1 MASNM
6 TLPPLPSYTL
16 RPVEPLVPGLPDTWL
31 QAILLIVAYWGV
43 SAFFHVIDTYDL
55 APAYRLHTP
64 EELTKRNHVSRWD
77 VFRDVI
83 LQQIIQT
90 AFALLL
96 GAFEPPAMTG
106 KEDYDVAVWA
116 QRIRIA
122 QQAIPSVLA
131 VAGVDSMG
139 IAQKLGGTRPILSG
153 LLSGGQHNAYKYD
166 PSAGCSGALVPD
178 FLSGELLL
186 AKAIYHAVIPGF
198 QFFAAVAIVDTW
210 QYFIHRAMHLNKW
223 LYTQIHSRHHRLYVP
238 YAYGALY
245 NHPLEA
251 LLLDTLGAGV
261 AYLMTGMT
269 CRQAMWFFTGT
280 TIKTVDDHCG
290 YALPF
295 DPLQHLTGNNATY
308 HDIHHQSW
316 GIKTNFS
323 QPFFTFWDRL
333 LATKFKGD
341 TSLRYERDRKAMA
354 RREEIA
360 KKDPASQKDPV
371 FKKEEESIMQTV
383 ELAPPFEVEDSAS
396 SSGEGNGPEQ
406 RPLRR
411 SPRKKSVPAM
421 NQSSGSFTAPIK
433 ELRSRMN
440 SSVHGRASGVMVES
454 GH

>member
-1 MASNM
+1 MASNV

-106 KEDYDVAVWA
+106 KEEYDVAVWA
-116 QRIRIA
+116 QRIRIT
-122 QQAIPSVLA
+122 QQAIPSILA
-131 VAGVDSMG
+131 VVGVDSMG
-139 IAQKLGGTRPILSG
+139 IAQKLEGTHPILSG

-223 LYTQIHSRHHRLYVP
+223 LYSKHR
-238 YAYGALY
+238 
-245 NHPLEA
+245 
-251 LLLDTLGAGV
+251 AG
-261 AYLMTGMT
+261 
-269 CRQAMWFFTGT
+269 
-280 TIKTVDDHCG
+280 KT
-290 YALPF
+290 
-295 DPLQHLTGNNATY
+295 
-308 HDIHHQSW
+308 
-316 GIKTNFS
+316 
-323 QPFFTFWDRL
+323 
-333 LATKFKGD
+333 
-341 TSLRYERDRKAMA
+341 
-354 RREEIA
+354 
-360 KKDPASQKDPV
+360 PV
-371 FKKEEESIMQTV
+371 KI
-383 ELAPPFEVEDSAS
+383 L
-396 SSGEGNGPEQ
+396 N
-406 RPLRR
+406 
-411 SPRKKSVPAM
+411 
-421 NQSSGSFTAPIK
+421 
-433 ELRSRMN
+433 
-440 SSVHGRASGVMVES
+440 
-454 GH
+454 